1 MASPDKLGVL
11 HFEKRV
17 GSRYKIGMVH
27 HLDLV
32 MLIVYQIGSAEK
44 IQDLILLVVNQ
55 VMGNHLG
62 ESFRFPALDK
72 TAQFQL
78 VIVVDKSGE
87 VGKLVGSTVR
97 GDFAV
102 ELVAQ
107 LHFDLFTGTAD
118 VFDLS
123 LGFQHFGVEGVKRL
137 FGDEKQTTVRSI
149 PAYCIFQFR
158 RARASKVRSYPLLWY
173 SYLPEV
179 KK

>member
-62 ESFRFPALDK
+62 SLFD
-72 TAQFQL
+72 FQL
-78 VIVVDKSGE
+78 WTKRRS
-87 VGKLVGSTVR
+87 
-97 GDFAV
+97 F
-102 ELVAQ
+102 
-107 LHFDLFTGTAD
+107 
-118 VFDLS
+118 S
-123 LGFQHFGVEGVKRL
+123 LL
-137 FGDEKQTTVRSI
+137 
-149 PAYCIFQFR
+149 
-158 RARASKVRSYPLLWY
+158 
-173 SYLPEV
+173 
-179 KK
+179 